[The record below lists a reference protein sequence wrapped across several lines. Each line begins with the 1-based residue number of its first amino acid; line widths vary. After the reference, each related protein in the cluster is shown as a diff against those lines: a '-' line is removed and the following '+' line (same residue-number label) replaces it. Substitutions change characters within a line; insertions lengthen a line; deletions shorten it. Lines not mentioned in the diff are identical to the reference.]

1 MILIKYQYINY
12 RLIID
17 KKENKKKIIFNI
29 YIFKF
34 LIEFLF
40 F

>member
-17 KKENKKKIIFNI
+17 KKENRKKNNFQ
-29 YIFKF
+29 YLYF
-34 LIEFLF
+34 
-40 F
+40 